1 MDIVVFAVVVT
12 VVVVAVVVTV
22 VAVVVTVVVVAVVV
36 VTVVVVAVHEL
47 DNTCRASKS
56 PDLAG
61 DLQIFEKNTEHLPIS
76 RF

>member
-1 MDIVVFAVVVT
+1 MDIVVVAVVVT

-22 VAVVVTVVVVAVVV
+22 VVVAVDV

-56 PDLAG
+56 LDLAG
-61 DLQIFEKNTEHLPIS
+61 DLQIFETNTEHLPIS